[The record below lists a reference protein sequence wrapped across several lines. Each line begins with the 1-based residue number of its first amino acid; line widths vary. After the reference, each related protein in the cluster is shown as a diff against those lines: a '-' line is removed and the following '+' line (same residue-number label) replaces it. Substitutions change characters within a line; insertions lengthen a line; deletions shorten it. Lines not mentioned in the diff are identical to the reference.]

1 MICLGFD
8 AILRNV
14 FTDLDLVKL
23 RLDAGDDL
31 IIQEFAAH
39 LDRGNGG
46 TREATEE
53 FLQRRQSFAGKNM

>member
-31 IIQEFAAH
+31 IVEEFAAD
-39 LDRGNGG
+39 LYRGNGG
-46 TREATEE
+46 TRETAEK
-53 FLQRRQSFAGKNM
+53 FLQRRQSFAGKKM